1 MFFLKPGGCPFI
13 ICGRNSWLN
22 CQVLSARKRKIRSG
36 QFFFQQNPEVGYGLT
51 KDESAQVQPKKT
63 TLPETNSLHLTMD
76 AWNTRFVLGWPISGC
91 YVSLPEGRRKV
102 SKAGMISLDDTS

>member
-1 MFFLKPGGCPFI
+1 MVELPSLVGTETENPIGA
-13 ICGRNSWLN
+13 
-22 CQVLSARKRKIRSG
+22 V
-36 QFFFQQNPEVGYGLT
+36 FFQQNPEVGYGLT

-102 SKAGMISLDDTS
+102 SKAGMIFFR